1 MCIRDRGKPD
11 IGKFFEGPHRKARYF
26 GEMALTMLALG
37 GGGFD
42 ESSAKLLAEP
52 FGKIDY
58 GRMTS
63 CAVMFHLATYW
74 GAKKAGVLK

>member
-1 MCIRDRGKPD
+1 MPLSPEGKPE

-37 GGGFD
+37 AGEFD

-52 FGKIDY
+52 FGKIDC

>member
-1 MCIRDRGKPD
+1 
-11 IGKFFEGPHRKARYF
+11 
-26 GEMALTMLALG
+26 MALTMLALG

-42 ESSAKLLAEP
+42 KSSAKLLAEP

-63 CAVMFHLATYW
+63 CAVLFHLATYW
-74 GAKKAGVLK
+74 SAKKAGALE